1 MTKIL
6 FLIHDLGN
14 GGAEKVLVNLVNNMD
29 RSKFD
34 ISVTVLFGG
43 GINEQYLK
51 PDVHFRT
58 VFPRNIP
65 GNSHWMKLLT
75 PGQLHRLCVK
85 EHYDIEVSYL
95 EGPSAR
101 IVSGCPHDDTK
112 LVSWIHVQLTDMK
125 KLASSFRSETEARS
139 CYDRFHQTVCVSEFV
154 KQDFCRILDFGYA
167 VQGTV
172 TGILMVFA
180 VLTLLCLILYAS
192 KLVFYDLPNKKNE
205 KAAAEKATQCAEETS
220 AEATSLAPVAM
231 QDDGELIAVITA
243 AVAAMI
249 ESGEY
254 KNEFAGGF
262 RVVSFKRSEKTA
274 WNRK

>member
-1 MTKIL
+1 MKKIGIFALVCILL
-6 FLIHDLGN
+6 FSVMSVSVFAAGDAQEGADKGN
-14 GGAEKVLVNLVNNMD
+14 GKLDMGLNPDSFAD
-29 RSKFD
+29 R
-34 ISVTVLFGG
+34 L
-43 GINEQYLK
+43 
-51 PDVHFRT
+51 
-58 VFPRNIP
+58 
-65 GNSHWMKLLT
+65 
-75 PGQLHRLCVK
+75 
-85 EHYDIEVSYL
+85 
-95 EGPSAR
+95 
-101 IVSGCPHDDTK
+101 
-112 LVSWIHVQLTDMK
+112 
-125 KLASSFRSETEARS
+125 
-139 CYDRFHQTVCVSEFV
+139 
-154 KQDFCRILDFGYA
+154 GYA

-205 KAAAEKATQCAEETS
+205 KAATEKATQCAEETS

-254 KNEFAGGF
+254 KNEFVGGF